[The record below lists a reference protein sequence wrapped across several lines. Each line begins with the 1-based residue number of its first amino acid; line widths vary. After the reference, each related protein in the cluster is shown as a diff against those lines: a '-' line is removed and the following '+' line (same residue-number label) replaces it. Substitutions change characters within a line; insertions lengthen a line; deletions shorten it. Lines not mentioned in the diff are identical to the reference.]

1 MTPEDQKLILDWAA
15 ARGIPFMEDDIPFLQ
30 LEISKLNIS
39 VARWCELQDQQQ
51 QLLAEKF
58 APKNG

>member
-1 MTPEDQKLILDWAA
+1 MTPEDRKLILDWAA

-39 VARWCELQDQQQ
+39 VARWCELQDKQQ

-58 APKNG
+58 SKNG

>member
-1 MTPEDQKLILDWAA
+1 MTPEDRKLILDWAA

-39 VARWCELQDQQQ
+39 VARWCELQDKQQ